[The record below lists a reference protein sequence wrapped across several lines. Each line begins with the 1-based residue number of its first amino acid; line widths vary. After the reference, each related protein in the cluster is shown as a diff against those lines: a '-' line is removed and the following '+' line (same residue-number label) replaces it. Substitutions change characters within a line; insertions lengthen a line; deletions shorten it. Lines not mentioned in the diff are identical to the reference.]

1 MSMLVKKRMLI
12 TIGIFGGLTLVAL
25 GVAAVPSIVAIQDL
39 KKKIAEEQAK
49 IDVRYALRRYI
60 RNSVTNLADTK
71 RRIGALA
78 AGALQEGK
86 ELDFITA
93 LESAAAA
100 SGVRQEISLETA
112 NQKDLSSW
120 EREIPLKLRV
130 TGPYDRVLRHLRGLE
145 RLPYFILVESV
156 TADAPRPSGN
166 PADDGDVEALI
177 TGIVY
182 WQGAG
187 APDFVHG
194 EDAGAIDAT
203 N

>member
-12 TIGIFGGLTLVAL
+12 AIGLFGGLTLLAL
-25 GVAAVPSIVAIQDL
+25 GVAAVPSILAIRDL
-39 KKKIAEEQAK
+39 ETKIAEEQGK

-86 ELDFITA
+86 ELEFITA
-93 LESAAAA
+93 LEEAATK
-100 SGVRQEISLETA
+100 SGVNQTLSLETA
-112 NQKDLSSW
+112 NQKDLSKW

-130 TGPYDRVLRHLRGLE
+130 VGPYDSVLRHLQALE
-145 RLPYFILVESV
+145 RLPYFILVDGVS
-156 TADAPRPSGN
+156 ADAPRASGN
-166 PADDGDVEALI
+166 PAADGDVEALV

-194 EDAGAIDAT
+194 EANGALDVT
-203 N
+203 D